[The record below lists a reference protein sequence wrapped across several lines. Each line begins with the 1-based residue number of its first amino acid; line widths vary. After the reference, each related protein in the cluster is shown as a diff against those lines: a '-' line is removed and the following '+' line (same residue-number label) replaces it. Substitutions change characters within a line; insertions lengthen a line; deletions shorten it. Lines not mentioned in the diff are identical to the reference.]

1 MNQIIVMTKE
11 EAAGMIA
18 EAVARGIDRLRPLL
32 LKAATEYATE
42 EEIEVRFGLP
52 RRMLSAWR
60 KDGEGPAFVQ
70 MEGHRPLYKVADVD
84 AFLARHRVD
93 PEDFGSG
100 VEI

>member
-11 EAAGMIA
+11 EVSSMIA
-18 EAVARGIDRLRPLL
+18 EAVARGIDRMRPLL

-42 EEIEVRFGLP
+42 EEIEIRFGLP
-52 RRMLSAWR
+52 RRMLAAWR

-70 MEGHRPLYKVADVD
+70 MDGHRPLYKIADVD
-84 AFLARHRVD
+84 AFLSRHRVD
-93 PEDFGSG
+93 PMDFGSG